1 MLRWVHPGDFVKG
14 LSYPLR
20 GLAIMRRHGGLRRY
34 WVPPIVLTALA
45 LIASVVLS
53 VRFSDDVVALIWQAP
68 EGHSFA
74 TRLLA
79 ALHAVLQ
86 LVALVLG
93 FALGLAVTIGLASVF
108 AAPFNDALSE
118 AVELRETGGPPLT
131 FSTARLVRD
140 LGRTVRLELLKLLLY
155 VAVLGPLLIA
165 SWALPGPGQILYTSF
180 ASLFTVVYLA
190 LDYLDWP
197 ASRRG
202 FRVRQRIALL
212 KVRPMMTLGFGVAVA
227 GCLFVPLLNLFF
239 MPMAVAGGTRLFL
252 DLMAYGERTMND
264 DGRPPSER

>member
-1 MLRWVHPGDFVKG
+1 ML
-14 LSYPLR
+14 YPLR

-34 WVPPIVLTALA
+34 WVPPIVLTGLA
-45 LIASVVLS
+45 LVASAVLS
-53 VRFSDDVVALIWQAP
+53 VRFSDDVVALIWQMP
-68 EGHSFA
+68 EGDA
-74 TRLLA
+74 VWTRVLA
-79 ALHAVLQ
+79 WLHGALQ
-86 LVALVLG
+86 FVALVLG
-93 FALGLAVTIGLASVF
+93 FALGLVLCIGLASVF

-118 AVELRETGGPPLT
+118 AVELRETGQPPLT
-131 FSTARLVRD
+131 FSMARLGRD
-140 LGRTVRLELLKLLLY
+140 LVRTLRLELLKLLLY
-155 VAVLGPLLIA
+155 VAVLGPLLVI
-165 SWALPGPGQILYTSF
+165 SWAVPGPGQLAYTLF

-227 GCLFVPLLNLFF
+227 ACLFVPLLNLFF

-252 DLMAYGERTMND
+252 DLMSYGERSMNGD
-264 DGRPPSER
+264 VRPPSER